1 MTKLKYTPEIR
12 ERAVQLLIE
21 SEKDYPSNWAAITAI
36 APKIGCTPETLRAWH
51 QKHLDQQNPIKVQQI
66 SDQEKMKQMEREIK
80 ELKRA
85 NEILRKAAG
94 FFRPGGA
101 RPPTQIMVDFIHNNK
116 DRYGVDAICRILPIA
131 ASTYYRTLDLADEKH
146 RFAREHRAKRDLHD
160 LHHAEEIKR
169 IWKESSGRY
178 GVRKVWQ
185 QLKRDGYVIAR
196 CTVARLMQKLGIQG
210 VWRGKNKQT
219 TRNRDDQKR
228 ADDLVKRNFNADRPD
243 QLWVSD
249 FTYIQTN
256 SGCFYTAFIIDVFS
270 RAIVGWKVSTRM
282 NTDMVLDALEQ
293 ALHDRGM
300 PKNVIHHSDRGVQY
314 LSIRYTN
321 RLEDANLRASVDTTG
336 DSYDNAL
343 AETVNGLYK
352 TEVIEYLK
360 ADWQGLADVQL
371 ATLNW
376 VDWFN
381 KKRVHSALG
390 YVSPFEFEAMYYDK
404 INPLGQVA

>member
-1 MTKLKYTPEIR
+1 
-12 ERAVQLLIE
+12 
-21 SEKDYPSNWAAITAI
+21 
-36 APKIGCTPETLRAWH
+36 
-51 QKHLDQQNPIKVQQI
+51 
-66 SDQEKMKQMEREIK
+66 MK
-80 ELKRA
+80 
-85 NEILRKAAG
+85 
-94 FFRPGGA
+94 FPW
-101 RPPTQIMVDFIHNNK
+101 
-116 DRYGVDAICRILPIA
+116 
-131 ASTYYRTLDLADEKH
+131 STH
-146 RFAREHRAKRDLHD
+146 
-160 LHHAEEIKR
+160 
-169 IWKESSGRY
+169 
-178 GVRKVWQ
+178 
-185 QLKRDGYVIAR
+185 
-196 CTVARLMQKLGIQG
+196 
-210 VWRGKNKQT
+210 
-219 TRNRDDQKR
+219 
-228 ADDLVKRNFNADRPD
+228 P
-243 QLWVSD
+243 
-249 FTYIQTN
+249 YIQTH
-256 SGCFYTAFIIDVFS
+256 SGWVYTAFIIDVFS

-321 RLEDANLRASVDTTG
+321 RLEAANLRASVGTTG

-404 INPLGQVA
+404 INPLGQEA